1 MTVIIYT
8 CTQCRIDIEPI
19 SLIIVYDIV
28 REWTCNLQY
37 GFLYYCKKLQKG
49 ILSLGS
55 DARLP
60 IISKTP
66 NKF

>member
-28 REWTCNLQY
+28 REWTCNMDFY
-37 GFLYYCKKLQKG
+37 IIVKKYKRAFCPWAVMQ
-49 ILSLGS
+49 
-55 DARLP
+55 D
-60 IISKTP
+60 TP